1 MWPLPQ
7 LPASV
12 VPWGLIQLR
21 TLDLSNNLFKE
32 LHTAQSSQE
41 IICSRLRQ
49 VNLSQNELTSLP
61 SGLLHLTRVQRLSAA
76 KNKLT
81 SLFDIPNGT
90 NWIGLRKLEELDVS
104 DNCLTSLPSAV
115 LHSFKSL
122 TSLKVCRNRLTSF
135 PDPWACPLVISCRKF
150 HEESLFPPAMRIEER
165 GSQ

>member
-1 MWPLPQ
+1 
-7 LPASV
+7 
-12 VPWGLIQLR
+12 
-21 TLDLSNNLFKE
+21 
-32 LHTAQSSQE
+32 
-41 IICSRLRQ
+41 LRQ

-135 PDPWACPLVISCRKF
+135 PDPWACPLKHCRASSNAI
-150 HEESLFPPAMRIEER
+150 ESLPNTISIFWRTQLQELDFSDNVIKELPSYIFELEVRL
-165 GSQ
+165 GSTSIASAHWANRVLSCTCN